1 MRCKGEASLHYNQQD
16 ACISCQLVLLSGSK
30 RHCYFTALGRFPPM
44 KLAKTQLCAKR
55 NSSRK
60 SMVTHR
66 MTLRRIGLTMGASLI
81 AFGSLV
87 ACTRNRPTPE
97 PTAVSDAAAI
107 TVLTNTTSSG
117 GEPVVTV
124 VATIAPTAAV
134 ASAGTPTPGALTPKT
149 IDYYVQEGD
158 TLAFVA
164 QKFEIELET
173 LRQLNYL
180 LDDKIFV
187 GQILQVPYREGI
199 TAEGVPTATP
209 APFSYVV
216 EEGDSLG
223 TIAQQFGVS
232 AVSIMEA
239 NNLQNPNN
247 VFIGQTLIIPNY
259 VPPNTSTGNNSA
271 TANNTAGG
279 EQAGGDAVS
288 HVVQPGETLY
298 GIAQKY
304 GVDANAIAEANNVAN
319 RNQLRV
325 GQKLT
330 IPGITARQ
338 AAEALGRVHVVQSGE
353 SLTAI
358 AQQYGIS
365 AEEIISFNNISNP
378 DAIYVGQELIIPGQ

>member
-1 MRCKGEASLHYNQQD
+1 
-16 ACISCQLVLLSGSK
+16 
-30 RHCYFTALGRFPPM
+30 
-44 KLAKTQLCAKR
+44 
-55 NSSRK
+55 
-60 SMVTHR
+60 MVTHR
-66 MTLRRIGLTMGASLI
+66 MTLRRISLTMGV
-81 AFGSLV
+81 SLV
-87 ACTRNRPTPE
+87 AFSMLMACTRNRPTPE
-97 PTAVSDAAAI
+97 PTAGSDAAAI
-107 TVLTNTTSSG
+107 TVLTNTTSSAG
-117 GEPVVTV
+117 GEPIVTV
-124 VATIAPTAAV
+124 VATTAPTAAV
-134 ASAGTPTPGALTPKT
+134 ASAGTATPGALTPKT

-158 TLAFVA
+158 TLALVA
-164 QKFEIELET
+164 QKFDIEIET
-173 LRQLNYL
+173 VRQLNYL

-199 TAEGVPTATP
+199 TAEGLPTATP

-223 TIAQQFGVS
+223 TIAVQFGVS

-247 VFIGQTLIIPNY
+247 VFIGQSLLIPNY
-259 VPPNTSTGNNSA
+259 VPPSSSTDNNDTTTGGAANNSA
-271 TANNTAGG
+271 SNQQAGG
-279 EQAGGDAVS
+279 EGVS
-288 HVVQPGETLY
+288 HVVQPGETLS

-330 IPGITARQ
+330 IPGITVRQ
-338 AAEALGRVHVVQSGE
+338 AAEALGRVHVIQSGE

>member
-1 MRCKGEASLHYNQQD
+1 
-16 ACISCQLVLLSGSK
+16 
-30 RHCYFTALGRFPPM
+30 
-44 KLAKTQLCAKR
+44 
-55 NSSRK
+55 
-60 SMVTHR
+60 MVTHR
-66 MTLRRIGLTMGASLI
+66 MTLRRIGLTIGVSLI
-81 AFGSLV
+81 AFGSLI
-87 ACTRNRPTPE
+87 ACTRSRTTE
-97 PTAVSDAAAI
+97 PTAVSDATTV
-107 TVLTNTTSSG
+107 TVLTNTMSSS

-124 VATIAPTAAV
+124 VATSAPTAAV

-158 TLAFVA
+158 TLAIVA
-164 QKFEIELET
+164 QKFETEIET
-173 LRQLNYL
+173 VRQLNYL
-180 LDDKIFV
+180 LDDNIFI
-187 GQILQVPYREGI
+187 GQILQIPYREGI
-199 TAEGVPTATP
+199 TAEGLPTATP

-223 TIAQQFGVS
+223 NIAQQFGVS

-239 NNLQNPNN
+239 NNLQNPNS

-259 VPPNTSTGNNSA
+259 VPPSSSTGNNSA
-271 TANNTAGG
+271 TTGEAGSGNANAG
-279 EQAGGDAVS
+279 QADSEAVS

-325 GQKLT
+325 GQKLA
-330 IPGITARQ
+330 IPGLTVRQ

-358 AQQYGIS
+358 AQQYGVS